1 MGMDTD
7 GTVHDVTIV
16 FCSCAV
22 GFPACIFT
30 AWHGVVLGM
39 RRSRRVIGTGWG
51 SASFIRKLARYV
63 AGRSEGL
70 EKGVEVR
77 LDESQLE
84 NNGKTEAQ

>member
-16 FCSCAV
+16 ICGCAV

-39 RRSRRVIGTGWG
+39 RRSRRAIGTGWRR
-51 SASFIRKLARYV
+51 ASFIRKLYYSFFLAYCFQTSSASTV
-63 AGRSEGL
+63 ML
-70 EKGVEVR
+70 
-77 LDESQLE
+77 LH
-84 NNGKTEAQ
+84 